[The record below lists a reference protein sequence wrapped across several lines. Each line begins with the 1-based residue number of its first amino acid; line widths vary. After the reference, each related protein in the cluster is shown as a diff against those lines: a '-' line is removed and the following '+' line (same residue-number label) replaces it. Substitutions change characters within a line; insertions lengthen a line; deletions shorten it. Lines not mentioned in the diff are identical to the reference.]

1 MPKNHE
7 LSAAER
13 LDAIARILAEG
24 IHRWMLQQK
33 CSTSD
38 AAISE
43 PPARCPDI
51 PAEPGQ

>member
-1 MPKNHE
+1 MPKNHD

-13 LDAIARILAEG
+13 LDAITRILAEG
-24 IHRWMLQQK
+24 IHRWMLQQQRA
-33 CSTSD
+33 TRD
-38 AAISE
+38 AAST